1 MTVPGNFQQPECFFI
16 SSLYTFF
23 GEERTTFWFTIIGSR
38 CFSAVL
44 SLRDLEALCIF
55 AVWRTSVQPSNTLL
69 MWQLTSESPNCQ
81 IKSIASTQN
90 TFHATYTSLCP
101 VVWALKMPFGGCDQQ
116 NLMLYQY
123 HELHAM
129 QWKLRTL
136 EREGNLQK
144 KYVTLKV
151 KPSPTSDT
159 YQCTFHS
166 YFTRCSSV
174 KYVFLLQREF
184 STCCETARVLNSSLV
199 QQRGFDLQSRQDN
212 GLHSSNSLTH
222 TQHMASGIHAVVCI
236 SGCPLST
243 SLCNNTLLQPV
254 I

>member
-1 MTVPGNFQQPECFFI
+1 
-16 SSLYTFF
+16 
-23 GEERTTFWFTIIGSR
+23 
-38 CFSAVL
+38 
-44 SLRDLEALCIF
+44 
-55 AVWRTSVQPSNTLL
+55 

-144 KYVTLKV
+144 KYVTLKA

-166 YFTRCSSV
+166 
-174 KYVFLLQREF
+174 
-184 STCCETARVLNSSLV
+184 
-199 QQRGFDLQSRQDN
+199 
-212 GLHSSNSLTH
+212 
-222 TQHMASGIHAVVCI
+222 
-236 SGCPLST
+236 
-243 SLCNNTLLQPV
+243 
-254 I
+254 